1 MRQYELTVLIH
12 PDLEMNTQ
20 PALDKLDKIIETVG
34 GKITKEVNEGKKRLS
49 YTIAKQDFAVYYY
62 YELDLPA
69 EKGVAK
75 KVTDKLDI
83 ADEFIRYLL
92 VTVDENRLKMEAK
105 RKAQKTEAKEE
116 KDTEGDDDSTEADND
131 KEE

>member
-12 PDLEMNTQ
+12 PDLEMNLQ
-20 PALDKLDKIIETVG
+20 PAFDKLEKVIETVG
-34 GKITKEVNEGKKRLS
+34 GKITKEVNEGKKRLA
-49 YTIAKQDFAVYYY
+49 YPIAKQEFAVYYY
-62 YELDLPA
+62 YELDLPI
-69 EKGVAK
+69 EKGVVK
-75 KVTDKLDI
+75 KVTDMLDI

-105 RKAQKTEAKEE
+105 KKAQKVEAE
-116 KDTEGDDDSTEADND
+116 DGEGAAEADN